1 MQSKPYRVLLAL
13 SDFSDLKD
21 WVKLAWQMVQP
32 AGEIEVRGL
41 VTVAQEK
48 SLSEGANIAREWRD
62 ALDSLSAD
70 DGTPAPHA
78 TAVLVDYSPMS
89 RLMNDIG
96 QAHIDLLLVQW
107 NGIEDLTANTSTDD
121 ILQYA
126 PCDVVL
132 IHGKPWAQKGPVLLS
147 LRGGPNASLGLHVS
161 KALADGEP
169 ITLFHAADPKQVTNL
184 RPLTLADP
192 RISRTVTATT
202 GFLEGIVR
210 EASSHKMVVMGAS
223 SNKFSPATSEFIK
236 QVDSH
241 TKGSLVLVRALH
253 PEALVFHAP
262 RWPLVV
268 EESLSTKVDRW
279 FAETTFHHSEFAD
292 VKALLALKQ
301 AQGVTIS
308 VGLPALN
315 EEETIGKVIE
325 VLKKALMDDVP
336 LVDEIVLIDSNSTD
350 RTVEIAE
357 SFGIPVFKHPDILPE
372 VGSYRGKGEA
382 LWKSLHVLKGD
393 IIVWVDTDITNI
405 DPLFVYGLLGPLLR
419 QPQIQ
424 YVKGFY
430 RRPIKVGEK
439 VESFGGGRVTELV
452 ARPLLNLFYPE
463 LSGVVQPLS
472 GEYAGR
478 RTALEQVPFFSG
490 YGVETALLI
499 DILDRFGLEAMAQT
513 DLELRIHY
521 NQPLVDLSKMSFAIL
536 QVFVA
541 RLENRYGVELL
552 DKANRT
558 MKLIVH
564 EPDRFA
570 LDIVDISD
578 QQRPP
583 MIEIPAYRDRLG
595 RAGHNQVVTRNA
607 GV

>member
-1 MQSKPYRVLLAL
+1 MQNKPYRVLLAM
-13 SDFSDLKD
+13 SDFSDLKE
-21 WVKLAWQMVQP
+21 WVKLAGQIAQP
-32 AGEIEVRGL
+32 VGEIDVRGL
-41 VTVAQEK
+41 VTVPAEK
-48 SLSEGANIAREWRD
+48 SLSEGTNLAREWRD
-62 ALDSLSAD
+62 ALDTLTAD
-70 DGTPAPHA
+70 EAITTPQS
-78 TAVLVDYSPMS
+78 TAVVVDYAPMT
-89 RLMNDIG
+89 RLINEIEQMNV
-96 QAHIDLLLVQW
+96 DLLLVQW
-107 NGIEDLTANTSTDD
+107 NGAGELTGNTSVED
-121 ILQYA
+121 ILEFSR
-126 PCDVVL
+126 CDVVL
-132 IHGKPWAQKGPVLLS
+132 VHGLKWLEKGPVLLS
-147 LRGGPNASLGLHVS
+147 LRGGPNASLGLHVA
-161 KALADGEP
+161 KTLAQGEP
-169 ITLFHAADPKQVTNL
+169 ITLFHATDQKQVPNL
-184 RPLTLADP
+184 RSLTLADP
-192 RISRTVTATT
+192 NIRRTVTATT
-202 GFLEGIVR
+202 SIVDGIINEAAGHKTVVVGAGATKLSSAAIEFLKRI
-210 EASSHKMVVMGAS
+210 EASVQS
-223 SNKFSPATSEFIK
+223 S
-236 QVDSH
+236 V
-241 TKGSLVLVRALH
+241 VLVRAIH
-253 PEALVFHAP
+253 PEALAFHPP
-262 RWPLVV
+262 RWRFMP
-268 EESLSTKVDRW
+268 EETLSTRVDRW

-292 VKALLALKQ
+292 IKALLALKQ

-308 VGLPALN
+308 IGLPALN
-315 EEETIGKVIE
+315 EEDTIGNVIQT
-325 VLKKALMDDVP
+325 LKTTLMDEVP

-357 SFGIPVFKHPDILPE
+357 RYGIPIFKHPDILPE

-419 QPQIQ
+419 NPQVQ

-430 RRPIKVGEK
+430 QRPIKVGEK

-478 RTALEQVPFFSG
+478 RSALEQVPFFSG

-499 DILDRFGLEAMAQT
+499 DILERFGLEAIAQT
-513 DLELRIHY
+513 DLEVRIHY

-536 QVFVA
+536 QVFIS

-570 LDIVDISD
+570 LDLVDISD
-578 QQRPP
+578 TERPP
-583 MIEIPAYRDRLG
+583 MVSIPAYRERL
-595 RAGHNQVVTRNA
+595 ASQVA
-607 GV
+607 AK

>member
-1 MQSKPYRVLLAL
+1 MQHKPYRVLLAL
-13 SDFSDLKD
+13 SDYADLKE
-21 WVKLAWQMVQP
+21 WVKLAWRMAQP
-32 AGEIEVRGL
+32 NGEIEVRGL
-41 VTVAQEK
+41 ATVAEDK
-48 SLSEGANIAREWRD
+48 SLSEGANLAREWRD
-62 ALDSLSAD
+62 ALDTLTAD
-70 DGTPAPHA
+70 DGTPTPQS
-78 TAVLVDYSPMS
+78 TAVVVDYSPMT

-96 QAHIDLLLVQW
+96 QQPVDLLLVQW
-107 NGIEDLTANTSTDD
+107 NGVAELTANTSTDD

-132 IHGKPWAQKGPVLLS
+132 IHGKPWTQKGPVLLS
-147 LRGGPNASLGLHVS
+147 LRGGPNVSLGLHVS
-161 KALADGEP
+161 KVLADSES
-169 ITLFHAADPKQVTNL
+169 ITLFHVNDQKQAANL

-202 GFLEGIVR
+202 SITEGIMR
-210 EASSHKMVVMGAS
+210 EAAGHKMIVMGANSQKLS
-223 SNKFSPATSEFIK
+223 STTADFMK
-236 QVDSH
+236 QVDTH
-241 TKGSLVLVRALH
+241 GSLVLVRALH
-253 PEALVFHAP
+253 PEALTFHAP
-262 RWPLVV
+262 RWPLIP

-308 VGLPALN
+308 LGLPALD
-315 EEETIGKVIE
+315 EETTIGNVIQT
-325 VLKKALMDDVP
+325 LKTTLMDEVP
-336 LVDEIVLIDSNSTD
+336 LVDEIVVIDSNSTD

-357 SFGIPVFKHPDILPE
+357 SLGVPVYKHPDILPE

-393 IIVWVDTDITNI
+393 IIVWVDTDIANI
-405 DPLFVYGLLGPLLR
+405 HPLFVYGLLGPLLR

-430 RRPIKVGEK
+430 QRPIKMGEK
-439 VESFGGGRVTELV
+439 MESFGGGRVTELV

-463 LSGVVQPLS
+463 LSGVIQPLS

-490 YGVETALLI
+490 YGVETGLLI
-499 DILDRFGLEAMAQT
+499 DILERFGLEAIAQT

-552 DKANRT
+552 DKANRS

-578 QQRPP
+578 TQRPP
-583 MIEIPAYRDRLG
+583 MIEVPAYRDRF
-595 RAGHNQVVTRNA
+595 AVPDA
-607 GV
+607 SM

>member
-1 MQSKPYRVLLAL
+1 MQSKSYRVLLVL
-13 SDFSDLKD
+13 SDFTNLKD
-21 WVKLAWQMVQP
+21 WVKLAWQMTQLT
-32 AGEIEVRGL
+32 GEIDVRGM
-41 VTVAQEK
+41 VTVPEDK
-48 SLSEGANIAREWRD
+48 SLSEGANLAREWRD
-62 ALDSLSAD
+62 ALDTLTSD
-70 DGTPAPHA
+70 DGIPTPHSS
-78 TAVLVDYSPMS
+78 AVVVDYSPMS
-89 RLMNDIG
+89 RLINDIP
-96 QAHIDLLLVQW
+96 QLHTDLLIIQW
-107 NGIEDLTANTSTDD
+107 NGAESLTGNMTSDD

-132 IHGKPWAQKGPVLLS
+132 IHGINWLKKGPVLLS
-147 LRGGPNASLGLHVS
+147 LRGGPNASLGVHVA
-161 KALADGEP
+161 KTLAQGEA
-169 ITLFHAADPKQVTNL
+169 ITLFHVTDQKQVPNL
-184 RPLTLADP
+184 RPLTFSDP
-192 RISRTVTATT
+192 NITRTVTASMS
-202 GFLEGIVR
+202 FADGIIR
-210 EASSHKMVVMGAS
+210 EAPGHKTIIMGAS
-223 SNKFSPATSEFIK
+223 FHKPDNPARPSDEFMK
-236 QVDSH
+236 NVDSH
-241 TKGSLVLVRALH
+241 TKGSLVLVRAIH
-253 PEALVFHAP
+253 PETLAFHP
-262 RWPLVV
+262 PHWPLIR

-292 VKALLALKQ
+292 TKALLALKQ

-315 EEETIGKVIE
+315 EESTIGEVIQI
-325 VLKKALMDDVP
+325 LKSTLMEQVP

-357 SFGIPVFKHPDILPE
+357 SFGIPVYKHPDILPE

-393 IIVWVDTDITNI
+393 IIVWVDTDITNM

-463 LSGVVQPLS
+463 LSGVIQPLS

-478 RTALEQVPFFSG
+478 RSALEQVPFFSG

-499 DILDRFGLEAMAQT
+499 DMLEHFGLEAIAQT
-513 DLELRIHY
+513 DLELRVHY

-536 QVFVA
+536 QVFIS

-558 MKLIVH
+558 MKLIIH
-564 EPDRFA
+564 EPERFA
-570 LDIVDISD
+570 LDLVDISD
-578 QQRPP
+578 TQRPP
-583 MIEIPAYRDRLG
+583 MIEIPAYRDRL
-595 RAGHNQVVTRNA
+595 ALPDTST
-607 GV
+607 